1 MLLDLIY
8 PPVCGIC
15 DKINKKYLC
24 KKCEISI
31 KPYLI
36 YKIEKSEN
44 RYFDYQIKVL
54 KYRDII
60 RQKIIDYKFNE
71 KAYLHQTFAKI
82 ILNNEKIYSFLE
94 KYDIMLCVPMYIKK
108 RRLRGYNQSEL
119 IAIELAKNLNL
130 ELQLNNLVK
139 IKDTRKQSTL
149 TKTERKTN
157 LKNAFKIKKIDKI
170 KGKNVILFDD
180 IFTTGSTADECSK
193 VIKQAGANSVAVLT
207 VATD

>member
-24 KKCEISI
+24 NKCEISI

-94 KYDIMLCVPMYIKK
+94 KYDIILCVPMYIKK

-130 ELQLNNLVK
+130 ELQLKNLIK

-157 LKNAFKIKKIDKI
+157 LKNAFKIKNIDKI